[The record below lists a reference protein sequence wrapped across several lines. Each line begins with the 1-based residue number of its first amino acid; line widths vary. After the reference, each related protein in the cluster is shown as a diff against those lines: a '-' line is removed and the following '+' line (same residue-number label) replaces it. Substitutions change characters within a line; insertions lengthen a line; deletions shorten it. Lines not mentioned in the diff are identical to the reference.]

1 MPTPRSNELISQTSE
16 PMMKSAPRVRHASDG
31 RTHAMPPSLSRFP
44 SRLTG
49 RRTPRK
55 AQLALIADASSP
67 SVIIMATFIGSS
79 VVTAANGSF
88 RSAKVAGRCS
98 AQKRSNVWPCRSLGQ
113 NVLRAS
119 AAISLH
125 SMPAA
130 SIAPIRLPALV
141 PAMKLGMIPTS
152 DKAFTTPRWAS
163 ARTEPPL
170 RANPTRRER
179 S

>member
-1 MPTPRSNELISQTSE
+1 MPRNKELISQTSE
-16 PMMKSAPRVRHASDG
+16 PMTKSAPRTRHASEG
-31 RTHAMPPSLSRFP
+31 RAQAMPPSLNCFP

-49 RRTPRK
+49 RLTPRN

-67 SVIIMATFIGSS
+67 SVIATARFIGSS

-88 RSAKVAGRCS
+88 KSAKVAGMCS
-98 AQKRSNVWPCRSLGQ
+98 AQKRSNVSPWRSLGQ

-119 AAISLH
+119 DAISLH
-125 SMPAA
+125 SIPAA

-141 PAMKLGMIPTS
+141 PVMTAGRMPAS
-152 DKAFTTPRWAS
+152 DRTFTTPRWAS
-163 ARTEPPL
+163 PRTEPPL
-170 RANPTRRER
+170 RANPIRQER